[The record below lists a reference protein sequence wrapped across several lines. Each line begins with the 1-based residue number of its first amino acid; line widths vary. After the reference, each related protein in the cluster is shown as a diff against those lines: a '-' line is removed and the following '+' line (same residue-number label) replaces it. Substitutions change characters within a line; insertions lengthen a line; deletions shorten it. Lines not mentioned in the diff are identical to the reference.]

1 VSDARVDAVQGRAS
15 ASALAT
21 FREGSL
27 HAALKA
33 RYAAG
38 IVDGRVETA
47 VDGYIVDVVG
57 RHELIEIQTS
67 SFGSARRK
75 LERLVATHRVVLVH
89 PIPLETW
96 LVRVDANGVIIRR
109 RRSPKRGL
117 ALDLF
122 EELVHLPGLIAKP
135 NFRIELVLT
144 TLEEVRGP
152 VPAGARYRYAR
163 DWWRLDRRLLDVVE
177 TRRIDGPGDL
187 LGLLPASLPTP
198 FTTADVVAATG
209 RSRRL
214 AMRAT
219 YCLERSGAVER
230 VARQGRYVAYR
241 PVAPPG
247 DATNGDAEAPAA
259 IG

>member
-1 VSDARVDAVQGRAS
+1 MSEACVDAARGRAT
-15 ASALAT
+15 ASSLAT
-21 FREGSL
+21 YREGSL

-38 IVDGRVETA
+38 IVGGRVETA

-96 LVRVDANGVIIRR
+96 LVRVDGDGVIVRR

-117 ALDLF
+117 PLDLF
-122 EELVHLPGLIAKP
+122 EELVHLPALLAEP
-135 NFRIELVLT
+135 NFRIELALIAV
-144 TLEEVRGP
+144 EEVRGP
-152 VPAGARYRYAR
+152 VPAGARYRHAR
-163 DWWRLDRRLLDVVE
+163 DWWRLDRRLRDVVE

-187 LGLLPASLPTP
+187 LGLLPADLPTP
-198 FTTADVVAATG
+198 FTTADIVASTG

-219 YCLERSGAVER
+219 YCLERSGAIQR
-230 VARQGRYVAYR
+230 VARQGRFLAYR
-241 PVAPPG
+241 PTSVGIVDVA
-247 DATNGDAEAPAA
+247 AEPVIAA
-259 IG
+259 G